1 SNIGDPNNALST
13 DDELQSK
20 APYGPHG
27 QAKSLELPSNTVLK
41 TSDSSID
48 KTSVKAN
55 AEINATK
62 TVQSTFRW
70 PSTIA
75 NEADGPLPE
84 SQWPQMGMLKAVGYT
99 VGVSGLAVSSRLKL

>member
-1 SNIGDPNNALST
+1 MST

-75 NEADGPLPE
+75 NEADGSLPE
-84 SQWPQMGMLKAVGYT
+84 SPVASNGDAQS
-99 VGVSGLAVSSRLKL
+99 SGIHSRCIWFGSLFSTQVAKKHLL